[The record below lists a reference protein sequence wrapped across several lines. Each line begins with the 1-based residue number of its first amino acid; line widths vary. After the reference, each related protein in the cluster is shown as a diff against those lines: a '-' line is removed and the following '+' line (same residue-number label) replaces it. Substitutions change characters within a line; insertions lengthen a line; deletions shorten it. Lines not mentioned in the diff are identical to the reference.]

1 MRIFLYIL
9 IGLGIGSVSGT
20 LGIGGGVLLIPALIW
35 VFEYDYPRAAGTS
48 LAILSMPIAFVPAVW
63 NYFQREVIGW
73 EDLKVAFWIA
83 GALAIGTYLGS
94 LAVGYLLEYRAAL
107 QIGFGLMLI
116 YVGTRFLSQSN
127 SEVAAALMG
136 LTSAGLAW
144 LAYFALRALGRKHL
158 PRPDLGEEIVKAR
171 AYHKDELDYMI

>member
-1 MRIFLYIL
+1 MRILLYIL

-63 NYFQREVIGW
+63 NYFQRQVIGW

-94 LAVGYLLEYRAAL
+94 LAVGYLPRAVL
-107 QIGFGLMLI
+107 QVGFGLVLI
-116 YVGTRFLSQSN
+116 YVGARFLTQSN
-127 SEVAAALMG
+127 SEVAAALAG
-136 LTSAGLAW
+136 LTSVALAW
-144 LAYFALRALGRKHL
+144 LAFLGLRVLGRRCL
-158 PRPDLGEEIVKAR
+158 PRPELGQQIGTAHQMR
-171 AYHKDELDYMI
+171 KDELDYMI